1 MFLQKT
7 CFDKIQCQ
15 SMWES
20 LGVTY
25 RLGAPIWL
33 DCQTVTDVPT
43 SPLGP
48 TGAFDITIRQLS
60 VKIKQISYILF
71 HNQHSYLQQLIIVH
85 DYKQKIHDH
94 APLKISF
101 CIFEVSPDETKIGP
115 SQSKKKIIFLKI
127 KHQICCFASYMNKQC
142 LIIMIMYPFFFY
154 LQMTKQ

>member
-1 MFLQKT
+1 MACHGILVGDLLNLMFLQKT

-48 TGAFDITIRQLS
+48 TGAFDITD
-60 VKIKQISYILF
+60 KIVIGKNKADFLYTFSQPTFLF
-71 HNQHSYLQQLIIVH
+71 TTTDHS
-85 DYKQKIHDH
+85 
-94 APLKISF
+94 S
-101 CIFEVSPDETKIGP
+101 
-115 SQSKKKIIFLKI
+115 
-127 KHQICCFASYMNKQC
+127 
-142 LIIMIMYPFFFY
+142 
-154 LQMTKQ
+154 